1 MSDRPKKNL
10 NDADK
15 QKSSS
20 SKPSNVFSLENSEP
34 SSDPSTLPSA
44 RRSSETDEK
53 KKKLKTGPKAV
64 LPGAVAESTAASNE
78 KPSSSSAPNKL
89 TDFVSDKEET
99 KGSNYRRRKV
109 APPRL
114 ISEPTVVRN
123 KKGSNPPASNTLQN
137 KKDSSAVATS
147 LEDSE
152 SYTLPASMKSSGADK
167 KMKTGPKAVLPGAVA
182 ETASADEGFKGNKYQ
197 RKIAASRGISDVTS
211 NNEIS
216 SSADAS
222 TTNVGSS
229 SRSDNDVNNLLT
241 TSKSTSIV
249 NIEPGDLSMSNDLSS
264 EGATAKERRG
274 SKGEQP

>member
-1 MSDRPKKNL
+1 MSDQPKKNL

-15 QKSSS
+15 QKSSA

-53 KKKLKTGPKAV
+53 KKKLNTGPKAV
-64 LPGAVAESTAASNE
+64 LPGAVAESTAASND
-78 KPSSSSAPNKL
+78 KPSSSSAPNTL

-99 KGSNYRRRKV
+99 RGSNYRRRKV

-152 SYTLPASMKSSGADK
+152 PYTLPASMKSSGADK
-167 KMKTGPKAVLPGAVA
+167 KMKTGPKAVFLGAVA

-197 RKIAASRGISDVTS
+197 RKIAASRGISDVMS

-229 SRSDNDVNNLLT
+229 SRSDNHVNNLLT

-249 NIEPGDLSMSNDLSS
+249 NIEPGDR
-264 EGATAKERRG
+264 ERRG